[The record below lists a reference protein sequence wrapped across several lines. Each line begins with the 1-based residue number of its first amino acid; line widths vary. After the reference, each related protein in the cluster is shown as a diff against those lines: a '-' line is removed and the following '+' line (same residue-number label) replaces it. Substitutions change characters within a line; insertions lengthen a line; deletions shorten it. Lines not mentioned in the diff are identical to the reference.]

1 MTGSSCNDRPHMY
14 IYTYIL
20 YDIFTYWLCNY
31 CFSFPFHF
39 PFWWLWYSLLTAF
52 FCIHVG
58 SKWFKSI
65 SHVHFIS
72 MLSISISFSF
82 KNFRSSIFS
91 HFYQPFM
98 GLLGYPLL
106 DLNMFEYFLNSRFCR
121 KKQLLLLDL
130 IWVWGMFRVK
140 RQEWKWIP
148 VNGSDTK
155 WKERKENEDPT
166 KKSLPKVVKLYSLP
180 RFISHVGE
188 GADCTDNPFT
198 NGYSALL
205 QFNLLDAQVGGQMS
219 SVRYEERRHSK
230 INVGVLINYRTIRS
244 SNHPRESLRS

>member
-1 MTGSSCNDRPHMY
+1 M
-14 IYTYIL
+14 
-20 YDIFTYWLCNY
+20 
-31 CFSFPFHF
+31 
-39 PFWWLWYSLLTAF
+39 
-52 FCIHVG
+52 
-58 SKWFKSI
+58 
-65 SHVHFIS
+65 
-72 MLSISISFSF
+72 SISFQCFPFQFHLVS
-82 KNFRSSIFS
+82 KTSD
-91 HFYQPFM
+91 QPFFHIFTN
-98 GLLGYPLL
+98 PLWACWGTPYL
-106 DLNMFEYFLNSRFCR
+106 IWIYLNTFSIQGFVG

-148 VNGSDTK
+148 VNGSDSK

-166 KKSLPKVVKLYSLP
+166 KKSLPKVKLYSLP

-205 QFNLLDAQVGGQMS
+205 QFNLPDAQVGGQMN